1 MVQKYG
7 LIQQQFN
14 ADSTLVMSK
23 EFISGDSQA
32 NEGKTAVVLIQ
43 GTGAVRSGI
52 WTRSVCINDDMMR
65 GSMLPQVEWAVM
77 KGYAVFVMDP
87 NAG

>member
-1 MVQKYG
+1 
-7 LIQQQFN
+7 
-14 ADSTLVMSK
+14 MSK
-23 EFISGDSQA
+23 EFVLGDSEA
-32 NEGKTAVVLIQ
+32 NQGKTAVVLIQ

-52 WTRSVCINDDMMR
+52 WARSVCINDNLMH

-77 KGYAVFVMDP
+77 KGYAVLVMDP